1 MSIKIK
7 PGHSL
12 FLVFFTLLLPL
23 SSACSVRRYAI
34 NMVGDALASGNSV
47 YESEEDIELVGQA
60 LPFGLKLTETL
71 LGESPRHPGL
81 LITACRGYVLYSY
94 AFVDYPAELAEEED
108 LDRARALR
116 SRARKF
122 YLRAHSYCMRGLE
135 RWYPGLENAMMIDP
149 QGAVS
154 RTLEKKRERDLP
166 FLYWTAAA
174 LGLAI
179 STSLDDAALLARLPE
194 VEALLDRALALDGS
208 WNNGSLYEFKVQLA
222 GSKVGAFDEQEVTRS
237 YQKALSLSSG
247 RHAGLFVTY
256 AEAVAIPNQDRDL
269 FLALID
275 RALSVDPD
283 VEPENRLINL
293 LAQRRARFILE
304 RMDDLILSDE
314 PIQGQEGQR

>member
-108 LDRARALR
+108 LDRARALQ

-135 RWYPGLENAMMIDP
+135 RWYPGLENAMMTDP
-149 QGAVS
+149 RGAVS
-154 RTLEKKRERDLP
+154 RTLEKKRKRDLP

-179 STSLDDAALLARLPE
+179 STSRGDASMLARLPE
-194 VEALLDRALALDGS
+194 VEALLDRALDLDEG

-222 GSKVGAFDEQEVTRS
+222 GSKVGEFDELEITQN
-237 YQKALSLSSG
+237 YQRALALSSG

-256 AEAVAIPNQDRDL
+256 AEALAIPNQDRDL
-269 FLALID
+269 FLALIN

-293 LAQRRARFILE
+293 LAQRRAQFILD

-314 PIQGQEGQR
+314 PIQGQGGQR